1 MDVSATHF
9 PLPDARQQSHVSG
22 VPTGGDVDDIL
33 LGGATEQE
41 RSVVLLFHVFPVH
54 QHVDEREQIPGDSRI
69 ADGTGQ
75 QVAFKGKAG
84 VAPEILFRKAFLK
97 AAGQYKQ
104 TFLILRL
111 KGFAAQK
118 G

>member
-1 MDVSATHF
+1 M
-9 PLPDARQQSHVSG
+9 
-22 VPTGGDVDDIL
+22 TGLQRSGDVDDIL
-33 LGGATEQE
+33 IGGAPEQE

-54 QHVDEREQIPGDSRI
+54 QHIDEREQLPGDSRI

-104 TFLILRL
+104 AFLILRL

-118 G
+118 RIIRLRNQGSELPKSHP